1 MLRGN
6 DIGGMHAAAYGD
18 RAKVITRIAE
28 ERKLGK
34 RLVRGHPMIEAE
46 VVYAANHEYCE
57 HPDDFIARRTRLAFL
72 DVAATEQALPKV
84 CFPSCHQLL
93 QGSLYSICRLTAGL
107 ALRLLWWLQPLFGFS
122 MPVCS
127 YRLWIVNVCPVQE
140 LKPGCFCMRWASLR
154 VACSCTTFWA
164 PRSKA
169 CSACV

>member
-46 VVYAANHEYCE
+46 VVYAVNHEYCE

-84 CFPSCHQLL
+84 CFPSCH
-93 QGSLYSICRLTAGL
+93 
-107 ALRLLWWLQPLFGFS
+107 QPLFGFS